1 MSISQ
6 EINYIT
12 EKLQEL
18 PKTKQLREVRIR
30 DFLKF
35 SLSLYLCLYL
45 FLPPSISPSFPLF
58 LSLSFFLF

>member
-58 LSLSFFLF
+58 LSLSLFLF

>member
-45 FLPPSISPSFPLF
+45 FLPPSIFPSFPLF
-58 LSLSFFLF
+58 LSLSLFLF